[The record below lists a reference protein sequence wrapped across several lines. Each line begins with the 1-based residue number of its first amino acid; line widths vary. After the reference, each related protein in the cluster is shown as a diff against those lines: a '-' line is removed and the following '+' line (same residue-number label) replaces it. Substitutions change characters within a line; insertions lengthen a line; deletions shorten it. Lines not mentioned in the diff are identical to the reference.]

1 MFHELMLGERPVQG
15 LYTVVIGTVNGFL
28 IVMFYFITLFGVLKF
43 KNEILSWVYSI
54 NLLVAVMHSFSE
66 A

>member
-1 MFHELMLGERPVQG
+1 MQG

-28 IVMFYFITLFGVLKF
+28 IVMFYFITLFGVFKF